1 MGASPACAAGCGGGG
16 GGLDSGLGWFRPPAN
31 DPAPLAVVHH
41 DHDEFVPESCF
52 DLLPKDCRV
61 LVFEHLTLDELDEAS
76 PASRRFCAYCRH
88 PSLPL
93 GRAMQDPTAVVRVV
107 ATATATVMAAA
118 GGEGEG
124 ASIHPLV
131 RVVRRWAAM
140 AGDESARSV
149 KFERFRRL
157 KILDAGRMAEGDPS
171 RLDGLYSRRN
181 RLAPIPQ
188 VTSLDMSNEPGS
200 GLEPVEHNAER
211 LMAEFIPWM
220 LPNLRALDV
229 SFWSLR
235 ISSLRGLSER
245 CTGLERL
252 TWRGHHLGEG
262 LSGFLLS
269 RFPNIREVDMDSA
282 CFNGGG
288 QVYSV
293 SLLYDEQFEE
303 FLFWRI
309 CDRVERVSLRGAR
322 YTHKGIEPTSIPQEG
337 LVKFV
342 RRAPNLRWFRSDLT
356 PSNVEMLRRELSER
370 GRPEIAFEP

>member
-1 MGASPACAAGCGGGG
+1 
-16 GGLDSGLGWFRPPAN
+16 LDSRLRWFRPLA
-31 DPAPLAVVHH
+31 DPAQLAGVHH
-41 DHDEFVPESCF
+41 DHDEVVPESCF
-52 DLLPKDCRV
+52 DLLQDECRV
-61 LVFEHLTLDELDEAS
+61 LVFEYLTLDELDEAS

-107 ATATATVMAAA
+107 ATTTAA

-124 ASIHPLV
+124 AASIHPLV

-140 AGDESARSV
+140 AGDGSGRRV

-157 KILDAGRMAEGDPS
+157 QVLDAGRMAEGDPR
-171 RLDGLYSRRN
+171 RLDGLYSRRD
-181 RLAPIPQ
+181 RLAPIPH
-188 VTSLDMSNEPGS
+188 VTSLDMSKDPTS
-200 GLEPVEHNAER
+200 RLEPVEHNTESH
-211 LMAEFIPWM
+211 MVEFIPWM
-220 LPNLRALDV
+220 LPNLRALDI

-235 ISSLRGLSER
+235 KSSFLELSER